1 MVKTH
6 GSNVGLKCCVA
17 SNEGQDP
24 PYIYIYIYE
33 CATKIDFVTIL
44 IKLKCVVTL
53 SIELDCNIVIHI
65 DQIELQ
71 SSS

>member
-1 MVKTH
+1 MH
-6 GSNVGLKCCVA
+6 
-17 SNEGQDP
+17 
-24 PYIYIYIYE
+24 E
-33 CATKIDFVTIL
+33 CAAKIDFVTIL

-53 SIELDCNIVIHI
+53 SIELGCNIVIHI